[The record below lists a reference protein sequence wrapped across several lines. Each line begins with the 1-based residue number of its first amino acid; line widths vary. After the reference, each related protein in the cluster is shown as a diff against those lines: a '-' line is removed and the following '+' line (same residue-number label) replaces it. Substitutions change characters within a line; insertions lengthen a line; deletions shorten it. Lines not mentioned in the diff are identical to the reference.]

1 MCWRVIQTGFWLPL
15 RQKHNIVSCKFSSSA
30 GIGLSLAMALLAG
43 CATPPPVSRTSAPAT
58 QPSKA
63 VEQIQ
68 LSKTEFGDL
77 PGWTVADMKAAF
89 GAFLRSCGEINRRA
103 PTSVAGKGYGGT
115 AADWQAACRASVAE
129 QADPKSFF
137 ARWFVP
143 FTVTASAPSLFTGY
157 YEPEIAV
164 SRFKS
169 ATYQTPVYGLPSDLI
184 SVDLGAFRAKLAG
197 ERLAGR
203 VEKGK
208 LVPYASRSE
217 IETKGLKS
225 APVLFYAADPVALFF
240 LQIQGSGR
248 ALLPDG
254 EQMRLSYAGQNGHP
268 YTAIGKVLMDRG
280 ALARGTVTADSIRD
294 WLKTHPD
301 EAASVMQTN
310 ASYVFFQAEKLGD
323 PSVGA
328 KGSEGVPLTA
338 GASIAIDP
346 AYHPYGLPVF
356 IATTRPDGA
365 PWNALFIAQDRGGA
379 IRGAGRADLYLG
391 VGAGPESLAGLM
403 KQPGT
408 MYILL
413 PKSVADRLPSRY
425 AYDAP

>member
-1 MCWRVIQTGFWLPL
+1 M
-15 RQKHNIVSCKFSSSA
+15 
-30 GIGLSLAMALLAG
+30 SLAVALLAG
-43 CATPPPVSRTSAPAT
+43 CATTPPASRSAGTVT
-58 QPSKA
+58 QAPKTAS
-63 VEQIQ
+63 EQIQ
-68 LSKTEFGDL
+68 LTKTDFSDL
-77 PGWTVADMKAAF
+77 AGWDHSDTGAAF
-89 GAFLRSCGEINRRA
+89 SAFLRSCGEINRRPA
-103 PTSVAGKGYGGT
+103 SQSAGRGYGGT
-115 AADWQAACRASVAE
+115 AADWQAACRAAVAE
-129 QADPKSFF
+129 KAAPKAFF

-143 FTVTASAPSLFTGY
+143 FTLTASTPSLFTGY

-169 ATYQTPVYGLPSDLI
+169 ATYQTPVYGVPSDLI

-208 LVPYASRSE
+208 LVPYASRSD
-217 IETKGLKS
+217 IETKGLKT

-294 WLKTHPD
+294 WLKAHPED
-301 EAASVMQTN
+301 AAAVMQTN

-323 PSVGA
+323 ATLGA

-356 IATTRPDGA
+356 IATTRPDGTV
-365 PWNALFIAQDRGGA
+365 WNSLYIAQDRGGA

-391 VGAGPESLAGLM
+391 VGSGPESLAGLM

-425 AYDAP
+425 GYDAP